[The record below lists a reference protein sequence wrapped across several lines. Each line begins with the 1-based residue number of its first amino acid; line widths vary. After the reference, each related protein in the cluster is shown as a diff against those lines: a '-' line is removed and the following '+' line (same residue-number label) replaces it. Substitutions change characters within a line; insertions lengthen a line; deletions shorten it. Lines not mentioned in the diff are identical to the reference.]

1 MDIMQLLE
9 VTVINEAS
17 DLHLVVG
24 SIPTLR
30 VQGALVALP
39 QTPALTVEVAK
50 NLAFAMMTP
59 EQQQLFVN
67 NRELDFSYQYQDKAR
82 FRVNAYFQKGNVS
95 LALRLI
101 NAKVRTVDELKLP
114 AVCHEITKL
123 KQGFVLVTGP
133 TGTGKSTSLAAMI
146 EEINQSRAVH
156 ILTIED
162 PIEYLY
168 TPQKSIISQ
177 REMNHDTHSWSGA
190 LKSALREDPNVV
202 LVGEM
207 RDYETIAAALTVAET
222 GHLVFATLHTNSAA
236 QTIDRIID
244 VFPENQQN
252 QVRNQ
257 LASSI
262 EAVFAQRLVPAVA
275 GGRIPVM
282 EVMLATSAVRNTIR
296 EGKNYQ
302 IDNIIQTSG
311 GVGMMTLESSL
322 AYWVKSNVISNEV
335 AREYALRPDDL
346 TRLLSKGTGT

>member
-17 DLHLVVG
+17 DLHLVVV

-50 NLAFAMMTP
+50 NLACAMMTP

-162 PIEYLY
+162 PIEDLY
-168 TPQKSIISQ
+168 TPQKSII
-177 REMNHDTHSWSGA
+177 
-190 LKSALREDPNVV
+190 
-202 LVGEM
+202 
-207 RDYETIAAALTVAET
+207 
-222 GHLVFATLHTNSAA
+222 
-236 QTIDRIID
+236 
-244 VFPENQQN
+244 
-252 QVRNQ
+252 
-257 LASSI
+257 
-262 EAVFAQRLVPAVA
+262 
-275 GGRIPVM
+275 
-282 EVMLATSAVRNTIR
+282 
-296 EGKNYQ
+296 
-302 IDNIIQTSG
+302 
-311 GVGMMTLESSL
+311 
-322 AYWVKSNVISNEV
+322 
-335 AREYALRPDDL
+335 
-346 TRLLSKGTGT
+346 